1 MVQYCTTV
9 YYKLQA
15 ERNTRSTTLV
25 NPRLNVL
32 TKKVLLKKESDYLI
46 SEKFSSSFASSFS
59 SLFFLPAQPS
69 VLCLLIFNI
78 VNTKTIH
85 CQILSI
91 HLINILNYYPNFEAW
106 GKTKE
111 MIYTRRG
118 LSVFIHAPTSMRHDI
133 SFFFHRAAKQN
144 YNFDIALY

>member
-1 MVQYCTTV
+1 M

-59 SLFFLPAQPS
+59 SLFFSSCSAICALP
-69 VLCLLIFNI
+69 VDF
-78 VNTKTIH
+78 
-85 CQILSI
+85 
-91 HLINILNYYPNFEAW
+91 
-106 GKTKE
+106 
-111 MIYTRRG
+111 
-118 LSVFIHAPTSMRHDI
+118 
-133 SFFFHRAAKQN
+133 
-144 YNFDIALY
+144 